1 MTDTSWTTKTAAAQ
15 DTRPVSS
22 AVHTGYDAAEK
33 TEDGIPLYGMDK
45 ELAAKAAAKRDPKK
59 EQEARGWIEA
69 LTGMSLEGTLQE
81 ALKSGIVLCAL
92 ASAIKPGVC
101 KKASTMAMPFKQMEN
116 ISNFLDACTK
126 LGVGKH
132 DLFQTV
138 NLYENKDMNSVLLTL
153 EALGRVASK
162 MPDYKQEWPTFGA
175 KLADKSVRHFDNE
188 TLAKGKAAQ
197 TFIGRG
203 STGQANQSGMVDTSR
218 NIGKMDHVKG
228 VEKLGGDGSVTA
240 VGMGSHGH
248 ASQAGTVDTS
258 RNIGKMD
265 KVKGVEGFGKDG
277 TATAVGMGSH
287 GHASQ
292 AGTFD
297 TSKNIGKM
305 DQVKGIDGLGGDG
318 TATMVGMG
326 SHGHASQAGTYDTSK
341 NIDKTAHV
349 KGTEG
354 LGGDGTATMVGMGSH
369 GHASQAGTFDTSKDI
384 DKMKNVKGDGVDEL
398 GKEGISAINLGSTGL
413 ASQSGMYDTSKDIDK
428 MKNVV
433 QETHGGGG
441 FLSGVL
447 NKIESATGMDIN
459 GDGTV
464 GGVPPA
470 A

>member
-1 MTDTSWTTKTAAAQ
+1 MTDTSWTTKTAAAK
-15 DTRPVSS
+15 DTKPVSS

-33 TEDGIPLYGMDK
+33 TEDGIPLYGLDK

-59 EQEARGWIEA
+59 EQEARAWIEA
-69 LTGMSLEGTLQE
+69 LTGTSLEGTLQE

-153 EALGRVASK
+153 EALGRVASQ
-162 MPDYKQEWPTFGA
+162 MPDYAPEWPTFGA
-175 KLADKSVRHFDNE
+175 KLADRSVRHFDNE

-203 STGQANQSGMVDTSR
+203 STGQANQSGTFDTSR

-240 VGMGSHGH
+240 VGKGSHGH
-248 ASQAGTVDTS
+248 ASQAGTY
-258 RNIGKMD
+258 
-265 KVKGVEGFGKDG
+265 
-277 TATAVGMGSH
+277 
-287 GHASQ
+287 
-292 AGTFD
+292 D
-297 TSKNIGKM
+297 TSKNIDKTAH
-305 DQVKGIDGLGGDG
+305 VKGTEGLGGDG

-369 GHASQAGTFDTSKDI
+369 GHASQAGT
-384 DKMKNVKGDGVDEL
+384 
-398 GKEGISAINLGSTGL
+398 
-413 ASQSGMYDTSKDIDK
+413 YDTSKDIDK

-441 FLSGVL
+441 
-447 NKIESATGMDIN
+447 
-459 GDGTV
+459 
-464 GGVPPA
+464 GVPPA

>member
-15 DTRPVSS
+15 DTKPVSS

-101 KKASTMAMPFKQMEN
+101 KTASKMAMPFKQMEN
-116 ISNFLDACTK
+116 ISNFLDACYK

-132 DLFQTV
+132 DLFQVGALALGQPQGPACIMPPARIDRRWYSPDCTAARRLSPTAAPLLLPAQTV

-265 KVKGVEGFGKDG
+265 KVNTCCVADACRETGRPANTKRKHKGN
-277 TATAVGMGSH
+277 ANPAPL
-287 GHASQ
+287 
-292 AGTFD
+292 AG
-297 TSKNIGKM
+297 
-305 DQVKGIDGLGGDG
+305 QGG
-318 TATMVGMG
+318 
-326 SHGHASQAGTYDTSK
+326 
-341 NIDKTAHV
+341 
-349 KGTEG
+349 
-354 LGGDGTATMVGMGSH
+354 
-369 GHASQAGTFDTSKDI
+369 
-384 DKMKNVKGDGVDEL
+384 
-398 GKEGISAINLGSTGL
+398 
-413 ASQSGMYDTSKDIDK
+413 
-428 MKNVV
+428 
-433 QETHGGGG
+433 
-441 FLSGVL
+441 
-447 NKIESATGMDIN
+447 
-459 GDGTV
+459 
-464 GGVPPA
+464 
-470 A
+470 